1 MSRVA
6 VVTGAA
12 RGIGAAV
19 FVGVVFSISRSGNG
33 SALMDERKRSWA
45 EAAEYQIV
53 LLRVES
59 AFEACERLPH
69 DDRLSLLKEVAPSA
83 RRVGVLWRQD

>member
-1 MSRVA
+1 
-6 VVTGAA
+6 
-12 RGIGAAV
+12 
-19 FVGVVFSISRSGNG
+19 
-33 SALMDERKRSWA
+33 MDERKRSWA

-69 DDRLSLLKEVAPSA
+69 DDRLSLLKEIAARLLQRLSNAPSKIQKEVQVESIEIKSA
-83 RRVGVLWRQD
+83 

>member
-1 MSRVA
+1 
-6 VVTGAA
+6 
-12 RGIGAAV
+12 
-19 FVGVVFSISRSGNG
+19 
-33 SALMDERKRSWA
+33 MDERKRSWA

-69 DDRLSLLKEVAPSA
+69 DDRLSLLKEIAARLLQRLSNVSSKKQKEVQVESIEIKSA
-83 RRVGVLWRQD
+83 

>member
-1 MSRVA
+1 
-6 VVTGAA
+6 
-12 RGIGAAV
+12 
-19 FVGVVFSISRSGNG
+19 
-33 SALMDERKRSWA
+33 MDERKRSWA

-69 DDRLSLLKEVAPSA
+69 DDRLSLLKEITARLLQRLSNVSSKKQKEVQVESIEIKSA
-83 RRVGVLWRQD
+83 